1 MSTPTRVV
9 LLSSFVVLAV
19 GAGGFVL
26 GRRSAAPSAP
36 AAEGAVYRCP
46 MHPQVVSDKPG
57 ECPICQMRLVRKEA
71 VPPAGERRVLYYRN
85 PMDPSIHSATPAKDS
100 MGMDYV
106 PVYEDE
112 VAGKAAPI
120 AGRAVVTI
128 PADRRQLLGLRS
140 EELRVGPLARRIRT
154 VGVVAVDE
162 RRIRRVQ
169 TKYEGYV
176 ERVFVDFTG
185 RFVRRGEPLLA
196 LYSPELLATQQEYLA
211 ALRAR
216 KQLEESGLAHVARQ
230 GSDLVDAARRRLLLW
245 DIPAADIERLEKTG
259 EAQRTVTLYAE
270 GSGYV
275 VQKAV
280 TPGTRVTPADVLF
293 ELADLSHL
301 WVLADVYESD
311 LASVRV
317 GTRGEVR
324 VTYLPGRSWRGRV
337 TNVAPTVEEK
347 TRTVKVRLE
356 VDNTGDDLK
365 PAMFADVELQDDR
378 GKGLLVPDDALI
390 DAGDRR
396 LVFLDRGEGRYEPRE
411 VELGAR
417 VGKGYEVLSGLVE
430 GDRVVVSANFL
441 LDSESSLRAA
451 LARALP

>member
-1 MSTPTRVV
+1 
-9 LLSSFVVLAV
+9 
-19 GAGGFVL
+19 
-26 GRRSAAPSAP
+26 
-36 AAEGAVYRCP
+36 

-57 ECPICQMRLVRKEA
+57 ECPICQMRLVKKEA
-71 VPPAGERRVLYYRN
+71 APSGGARRVLYYRS
-85 PMDPSIHSATPAKDS
+85 PMDPGIRSDTPAKDS

-140 EELRVGPLARRIRT
+140 EELRVVPLARRIRT

-162 RRIRRVQ
+162 RRIHRVQ
-169 TKYEGYV
+169 TKNEGYV

-185 RFVRRGEPLLA
+185 RLVRRGEPLLL
-196 LYSPELLATQQEYLA
+196 LYSPELLASQQEYLA

-216 KQLEESGLAHVARQ
+216 RQLEDSGLPHVARQ
-230 GSDLVDAARRRLLLW
+230 GSDLVEAARRRLLRW
-245 DIPAADIERLEKTG
+245 DIPAADIERLEKAG
-259 EAQRTVTLYAE
+259 EAPRTVTLHAE
-270 GSGYV
+270 ASGYV
-275 VQKAV
+275 VKKTV
-280 TPGTRVTPADVLF
+280 TSGTRVTPADVLF

-324 VTYLPGRSWRGRV
+324 VTYRPGRSWHGRV

-365 PAMFADVELQDDR
+365 PDMFADVELQDDR
-378 GKGLLVPDDALI
+378 GKGLLVPDDAVI

-411 VELGAR
+411 VNLGAR
-417 VGKGYEVLSGLVE
+417 VGKGFQVLSGLAE

>member
-1 MSTPTRVV
+1 MSTSIRTLLILLV
-9 LLSSFVVLAV
+9 LLTV
-19 GAGGFVL
+19 AGGGFLL
-26 GRRSAAPSAP
+26 GRRSAAPFAP
-36 AAEGAVYRCP
+36 AAEGAAYQCP

-57 ECPICQMRLVRKEA
+57 ECPICQMRLVKKEA
-71 VPPAGERRVLYYRN
+71 APPAGERRVLYYRN
-85 PMDPSIHSATPAKDS
+85 PMDPRIHSATPAKDS

-112 VAGKAAPI
+112 VAGKAPPV

-128 PADRRQLLGLRS
+128 PAERRQLLGLRT
-140 EELRVGPLARRIRT
+140 EEVRVGPLARRIRT
-154 VGVVAVDE
+154 VGLVAVDE
-162 RRIRRVQ
+162 RRIHRTQ

-196 LYSPELLATQQEYLA
+196 LYSPELLASQQEYLS

-245 DIPAADIERLEKTG
+245 DIPAADLERLEKTG
-259 EAQRTVTLYAE
+259 EAPRTVTLYAE
-270 GSGYV
+270 ASGYV
-275 VQKAV
+275 VRKAV
-280 TPGTRVTPADVLF
+280 TQGSRVTPADVLF

-324 VTYLPGRSWRGRV
+324 VAYLPGRSWRGRV

-365 PAMFADVELQDDR
+365 PDMFADVELQDDA
-378 GKGLLVPDDALI
+378 GKGLLVPEDAVI

-411 VELGAR
+411 VQLGAR
-417 VGKGYEVLSGLVE
+417 VGKGYEVLSGLAE

-451 LARALP
+451 LAGAVP